1 VSQRHR
7 RSGCLLE
14 FGVQKKEKEKHTV
27 VFFLRSLPRPW
38 FFDPGFS
45 TGRWA
50 NAEVGIWDEEP
61 WKN

>member
-1 VSQRHR
+1 MSSGVR
-7 RSGCLLE
+7 RS
-14 FGVQKKEKEKHTV
+14 KEGKRETYSC
-27 VFFLRSLPRPW
+27 FFLRSLPRPW